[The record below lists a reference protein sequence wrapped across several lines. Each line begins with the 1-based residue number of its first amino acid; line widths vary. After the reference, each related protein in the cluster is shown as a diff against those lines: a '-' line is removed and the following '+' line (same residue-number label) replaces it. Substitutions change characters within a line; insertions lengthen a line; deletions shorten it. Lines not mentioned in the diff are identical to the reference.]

1 MDEKKKDEKSVALF
15 FHFLFNMFHFF
26 FSDMFSIGTLQVKSF
41 LDVTILVKGE
51 MIIFTEGG
59 T

>member
-1 MDEKKKDEKSVALF
+1 MDEKKKDEKSVAPF
-15 FHFLFNMFHFF
+15 FHFLFNMFHF

-41 LDVTILVKGE
+41 LDMTILVKGE

>member
-1 MDEKKKDEKSVALF
+1 MDEKSVALL

-26 FSDMFSIGTLQVKSF
+26 FSDMFSIGTSQVKSF

-51 MIIFTEGG
+51 KIIFTKGG